1 MILDIFKIVFEADT
15 GKADSGLKKAGKSTD
30 DLIDKLEKTDTKA
43 DKAGKSL
50 AGMAALA
57 AGALT
62 AILTA
67 SRSLSGAIDRAED
80 IRAIQPTA
88 DTLGEAA
95 QDVDAF
101 GRAMVLMG
109 GDAKGA
115 RDSLTDMAESIGEAM
130 QDIESGRA
138 KTFKS
143 LGVSLKGVDGQSI
156 NATEGL
162 LRVSDAVAKLS
173 KGEAIFRIKELGITD
188 NRTVEAVLKG
198 REELE
203 RLIAVQKA
211 SNPLTKEQIQNAQ
224 GLNDALGAWRGTMT
238 SAANSMFDNLI
249 PGITKMIEW
258 LTNAVNWVSEH
269 KDAMVGFFAGVALVI
284 ATVYGPAMLVA
295 AAATIA
301 ATWPLILIAA
311 AVLAVGAAFAL
322 IYDDIVNYMEG
333 NDSLMGQM
341 RGGLTDAFESF
352 ANTASEV
359 FDSVGQA
366 WDDLIGA
373 VSSGIEWV
381 VGLLKS
387 ELTPAF
393 EVMSSILSVIF
404 DSLKF
409 LWDAWVSSIMSGV
422 NAVKGAVSAVKG
434 FFGFGDSGA
443 SGAGAGKAGLAS
455 ASANPLNSTSSSAIS
470 NSSKVT
476 NETNVQVGQVT
487 VQTQATDAKGI
498 SQSVGGELKGQLK
511 QLEAETSSG
520 VAR

>member
-30 DLIDKLEKTDTKA
+30 DLIDKLEKTDNKA

-57 AGALT
+57 VGALT

-80 IRAIQPTA
+80 IRAIQQTA

-143 LGVSLKGVDGQSI
+143 LGVSLMGVDGQSI

-198 REELE
+198 RKELE

-211 SNPLTKEQIQNAQ
+211 SNPLTKDQIKNAQ

-238 SAANSMFDNLI
+238 SAANSMFDKLI
-249 PGITKMIEW
+249 PGITKVIEW
-258 LTNAVNWVSEH
+258 LTKAVNWVSEH

-284 ATVYGPAMLVA
+284 ATVYGPAMLAA

-322 IYDDIVNYMEG
+322 IYDDVVNYMEG
-333 NDSLMGQM
+333 NDSLIGQM
-341 RGGLTDAFESF
+341 RGALTDAFESF

-393 EVMSSILSVIF
+393 EVMSSVLSVIF
-404 DSLKF
+404 EGLSMV
-409 LWDAWVSSIMSGV
+409 WNAWISSIMGGV
-422 NAVKGAVSAVKG
+422 NAIKGAVTAVKG
-434 FFGFGDSGA
+434 FFGFGDGA
-443 SGAGAGKAGLAS
+443 SGAAAGNANIA
-455 ASANPLNSTSSSAIS
+455 AANANPMNSTTSSAIS
-470 NSSKVT
+470 NSTRTT